1 MLNENLVIPDEFQAD
16 LLHLRDLHTAIQF
29 RVGDITC
36 RIIEHNAMHQVLI
49 PKMSIYKAVGSF
61 FGKSSRSIRVYA
73 QVAEFFPPEIREAYT
88 VLAFEHFR
96 VACSMGEKW
105 RQVLDWSLDQIDT
118 TGKPATVDAILNEF
132 YYAPGEPQ
140 ESESDE
146 LERNALHEVTGHIS
160 GIRAVFE
167 GRREQLPARLL
178 DKLWSS
184 LQVVDRCAQELI
196 AIMQV

>member
-1 MLNENLVIPDEFQAD
+1 MLNENSVIPDEYQAD

-49 PKMSIYKAVGSF
+49 PKMSVYKAVGSM

-96 VACSMGEKW
+96 VACSMGDKW
-105 RQVLDWSLDQIDT
+105 RQVLDWSLDQIET
-118 TGKPATVDAILNEF
+118 TGKPATVDALLNEF
-132 YYAPGEPQ
+132 YYAPAENDPEAEQ
-140 ESESDE
+140 ERDM
-146 LERNALHEVTGHIS
+146 LRQVGDHIS

-167 GRREQLPARLL
+167 DKRDQLPAGGLER
-178 DKLWSS
+178 LWSS
-184 LQVVDRCAQELI
+184 LQAVDKCAQELI
-196 AIMQV
+196 CLLET